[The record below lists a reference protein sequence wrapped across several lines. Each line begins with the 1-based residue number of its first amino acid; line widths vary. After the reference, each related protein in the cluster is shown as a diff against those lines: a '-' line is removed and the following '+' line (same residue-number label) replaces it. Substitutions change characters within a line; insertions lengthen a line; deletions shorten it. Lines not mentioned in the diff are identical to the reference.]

1 MKHLVEIEHAD
12 KIAILQMLLS
22 VDTNKDN
29 SKIKDGHFF
38 FLTLLKCSQSCPYFL
53 GWNLTE
59 VLQFILG
66 HLESHPEVSDHIYL
80 ISFH

>member
-38 FLTLLKCSQSCPYFL
+38 FF
-53 GWNLTE
+53 
-59 VLQFILG
+59 
-66 HLESHPEVSDHIYL
+66 
-80 ISFH
+80 